1 MKLNYIILILSL
13 TFINGNVFG
22 QAEKF
27 GIKNGDIEP
36 LVQSVNGMKSDS
48 IYSKSNEWINYNF
61 KKADA
66 VIGSSID
73 NKMIRFTGINPNF
86 AKSFGYIYDLEFT
99 IRIEFKENRYRLTV
113 ENLRSGNNGIFANF
127 NFSDYYKSNGEPR
140 KAYKDFVIGIE
151 NTLNNLNQS
160 IYNYMTGKTEKKD
173 DW

>member
-1 MKLNYIILILSL
+1 MKLSYIILILSL
-13 TFINGNVFG
+13 TLINGNLFG

-27 GIKNGDIEP
+27 KIQNGEIEP
-36 LVQSVNGMKSDS
+36 LVQSVGEMNNDS
-48 IYSKSNEWINYNF
+48 IYAKSNEWINYNF

-73 NKMIRFTGINPNF
+73 NKMIRFTGINPSF
-86 AKSFGYIYDLEFT
+86 AKTMGYTYDLEFQ

-113 ENLRSGNNGIFANF
+113 ENLRSGHNGVFADF
-127 NFSDYYKSNGEPR
+127 NLGDYYKSNGEPR

-151 NTLNNLNQS
+151 NTINNINLS
-160 IYNYMTGKTEKKD
+160 IYNYLTGKTEKND